1 LVYEPQAVTTLSP
14 GMAGT
19 VKLCVPEL
27 AFAGEFVARGEV
39 VACGE
44 LVGRT
49 EAMAVT
55 EGLAAAECMCVGE
68 VAGVGD
74 DPGVWVSADVG
85 GDPGVAD
92 KAADEPPE
100 AAGATAEGFDPLAAH
115 AVRPAPPMTA
125 AMITAGTRH
134 ILMLLPS
141 GELTRCYRK

>member
-1 LVYEPQAVTTLSP
+1 
-14 GMAGT
+14 MAGT

-27 AFAGEFVARGEV
+27 VSAGEFVARGEV
-39 VACGE
+39 VPCRE

-115 AVRPAPPMTA
+115 PVRPAPPMTA
-125 AMITAGTRH
+125 TTITAGTRH
-134 ILMLLPS
+134 IFMFLPS
-141 GELTRCYRK
+141 GE

>member
-1 LVYEPQAVTTLSP
+1 MVTFTRAVPILVYEPQAVTTLSP

-27 AFAGEFVARGEV
+27 VFAGELVARGEV
-39 VACGE
+39 VARGE
-44 LVGRT
+44 LFGRT

-55 EGLAAAECMCVGE
+55 EGLAAAECVCVGE
-68 VAGVGD
+68 VAGAAA
-74 DPGVWVSADVG
+74 DPGASVSADVG
-85 GDPGVAD
+85 DDPGVAD
-92 KAADEPPE
+92 KAAD
-100 AAGATAEGFDPLAAH
+100 ATAEGLDPLAAH

-141 GELTRCYRK
+141 GK

>member
-1 LVYEPQAVTTLSP
+1 
-14 GMAGT
+14 MAGT

-27 AFAGEFVARGEV
+27 VFVGEVVACEEV

-44 LVGRT
+44 LFGRT

-68 VAGVGD
+68 VASVGA
-74 DPGVWVSADVG
+74 DPGESVSADVG
-85 GDPGVAD
+85 DAPG
-92 KAADEPPE
+92 AADE
-100 AAGATAEGFDPLAAH
+100 AAADATAEGFDPLAAH

-141 GELTRCYRK
+141 GE

>member
-1 LVYEPQAVTTLSP
+1 
-14 GMAGT
+14 MAGT

-27 AFAGEFVARGEV
+27 VSAGELVACGEV

-141 GELTRCYRK
+141 GE

>member
-1 LVYEPQAVTTLSP
+1 MVTFTRAVPILVYEPQAVTTFSP

-27 AFAGEFVARGEV
+27 VFAGELVARGEV
-39 VACGE
+39 VARGE
-44 LVGRT
+44 LFGRT

-68 VAGVGD
+68 VAGVGA
-74 DPGVWVSADVG
+74 DPGVSVSADA
-85 GDPGVAD
+85 GDEPGAAD
-92 KAADEPPE
+92 KGAD
-100 AAGATAEGFDPLAAH
+100 ATAEGFDPLPAH

-134 ILMLLPS
+134 VLMPLPFD
-141 GELTRCYRK
+141 E